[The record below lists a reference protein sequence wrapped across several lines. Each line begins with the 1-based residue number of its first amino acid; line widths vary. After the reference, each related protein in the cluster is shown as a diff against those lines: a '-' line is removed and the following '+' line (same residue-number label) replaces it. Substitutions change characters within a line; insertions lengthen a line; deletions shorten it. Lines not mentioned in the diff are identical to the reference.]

1 MGNRVANLR
10 APTLGKRGGVRECQ
24 RGVLAVARDGVAAVD
39 DVRGRHVE
47 RRGDPFAS
55 RGDPNRPQRRF
66 QRDDLVEG
74 VASAG
79 LERELDLEVA
89 ERVQWA
95 ERGERR
101 EHALVVRRGH
111 PDVHGGVREISQL
124 NRLHHPVAHRDVAK
138 VEVVRQLLA
147 PLDLAQVVHDDGA
160 TARHGSNLHVL
171 HHRRVAH
178 PLVVVVVGVLGVEG
192 GGGGG
197 GGVDR
202 RRRRFYEHGDA
213 PDVSFG
219 LLRCLRLGFRFR
231 FRFGSRRGF
240 LLGGRGVRI
249 RLGINPF
256 ALPAFAFFFL
266 FLNRVTVLV
275 ELGFRFRFRLRRRR
289 RRILRAELHAHPRT
303 FTRSQRPDVR

>member
-24 RGVLAVARDGVAAVD
+24 RGVLAVPRDGVAAVD

-79 LERELDLEVA
+79 LERELDLEIA
-89 ERVQWA
+89 EWVQWT

-111 PDVHGGVREISQL
+111 PDVHGGVREISQH

-138 VEVVRQLLA
+138 VEVVCQLLA

-160 TARHGSNLHVL
+160 TARHGANLHVL
-171 HHRRVAH
+171 HHRRMAH
-178 PLVVVVVGVLGVEG
+178 PLVVVVVWVLGVEG
-192 GGGGG
+192 GGFFIAGGHRG
-197 GGVDR
+197 G
-202 RRRRFYEHGDA
+202 RFDEHGDA

-219 LLRCLRLGFRFR
+219 LLRCLRLGFRFG
-231 FRFGSRRGF
+231 FWFGSRRGF
-240 LLGGRGVRI
+240 LLGGRGIRI
-249 RLGINPF
+249 RLGIAF
-256 ALPAFAFFFL
+256 ALPAFAFAFRFF
-266 FLNRVTVLV
+266 NRVTVLV
-275 ELGFRFRFRLRRRR
+275 ELGLGLRFRLRARW

>member
-10 APTLGKRGGVRECQ
+10 APTLGKRGWVRECQ

-124 NRLHHPVAHRDVAK
+124 NRLHHPVAYGDVAK

-147 PLDLAQVVHDDGA
+147 PLDLNQVIHDDGA

-178 PLVVVVVGVLGVEG
+178 PLVVVVGCLGVFGVEG
-192 GGGGG
+192 GGVVG
-197 GGVDR
+197 
-202 RRRRFYEHGDA
+202 
-213 PDVSFG
+213 
-219 LLRCLRLGFRFR
+219 
-231 FRFGSRRGF
+231 
-240 LLGGRGVRI
+240 
-249 RLGINPF
+249 
-256 ALPAFAFFFL
+256 
-266 FLNRVTVLV
+266 
-275 ELGFRFRFRLRRRR
+275 
-289 RRILRAELHAHPRT
+289 
-303 FTRSQRPDVR
+303 